1 MVKSFFSPY
10 WEDLGVLGGYGRWVG
25 VNWVWSVELTI
36 YHALVSIAIP
46 ILLVELIFPTRRHE
60 AWIGRLGFSTC
71 TSLLIADT
79 VFGFLA
85 FPYRPAWALVLLSV
99 AVMAALIALA
109 RVLPAAPFPPRQ
121 RRPAHPFWFWSAGFG
136 SAVCFFVLF
145 FVLPHTPLHPL
156 LTILVSLGVGGLVTI
171 ILLRMSGN
179 NAIWGDGHRIALA
192 GGALSFLIVLTPLQQ
207 LDPARP
213 DDTTGMTLVGVASI
227 AFLIWPW
234 RRVRRNQRPPAPV
247 EEASTPPE

>member
-1 MVKSFFSPY
+1 MRRILTPATVLFFLSTAIAELLSGSAPPAEFFNPAGFLIIVALYGTGAVLIRELVHRWRKGWPSLLALGAAYSILEEGLMVKSFFSPY
-10 WEDLGVLGGYGRWVG
+10 WEDLGVLGTYGRWAG

-85 FPYRPAWALVLLSV
+85 FPYRPPWALVLLSV

-109 RVLPAAPFPPRQ
+109 RVCSPPPPF
-121 RRPAHPFWFWSAGFG
+121 RRDSAGLRTPSG
-136 SAVCFFVLF
+136 SGSR
-145 FVLPHTPLHPL
+145 
-156 LTILVSLGVGGLVTI
+156 VSAAQYA
-171 ILLRMSGN
+171 S
-179 NAIWGDGHRIALA
+179 
-192 GGALSFLIVLTPLQQ
+192 SCSSSCCLTPHC
-207 LDPARP
+207 
-213 DDTTGMTLVGVASI
+213 
-227 AFLIWPW
+227 
-234 RRVRRNQRPPAPV
+234 
-247 EEASTPPE
+247 TPCSPSSSVWAWAGW